1 MTITDD
7 IVKGLRN
14 PTPLYAVAGTAD
26 LAAEKLR
33 EVPGMLE
40 KLREQAPGHFEKLRA
55 TDPKD
60 VQQRVAEGARDA
72 QSKFNETFSDL
83 DLKDLKELRPDFRK
97 IGESVQGL
105 ALQGVGRAAE
115 YAVRTRETYDELAER
130 GKDAVAKWRGETSQ
144 EEPAKGQAAEEP
156 PSAAAPEAKAKPRS
170 AKAGS
175 ASDSEAPKP
184 AAPKKPAAQR
194 RTTPKKPTE

>member
-33 EVPGMLE
+33 EVPGMLD
-40 KLREQAPGHFEKLRA
+40 KLREQAPERIGKLRA

-60 VQQRVAEGARDA
+60 VQQRVTEGARDA
-72 QSKFNETFSDL
+72 QTRLNETFSDL
-83 DLKDLKELRPDFRK
+83 DLKELRPDLRK

-105 ALQGVGRAAE
+105 ALQGVGRAAG

-130 GKDAVAKWRGETSQ
+130 GKGAVAKWRGGAADTGKESA
-144 EEPAKGQAAEEP
+144 EIAAKPPAGPADEPAPA
-156 PSAAAPEAKAKPRS
+156 AKAKPRS
-170 AKAGS
+170 AEA
-175 ASDSEAPKP
+175 ADAPKP
-184 AAPKKPAAQR
+184 AAPRKPAAQR
-194 RTTPKKPTE
+194 RTTPKKPAE

>member
-33 EVPGMLE
+33 EVPAMLE

-130 GKDAVAKWRGETSQ
+130 GKDAVAKWRGEPAQ
-144 EEPAKGQAAEEP
+144 EEPAKES
-156 PSAAAPEAKAKPRS
+156 PSAAAPEAEAK
-170 AKAGS
+170 
-175 ASDSEAPKP
+175 PKP